1 VIEFHA
7 VSKSYGS
14 TLALDA
20 LSCTIPAGATVG
32 LIGPNGSGKTT
43 ALRLLTTLIPPSSGD
58 IVVAGYSVSAEP
70 AAVRNLIGYMPDT
83 FGVYESMTATEYL
96 DFYARCDR
104 MPAAQRAREIP
115 AILERVGLSTQTQ
128 TAVMSL
134 SRGMAQ
140 RLSLGRALLHDPAIL
155 VLDEPASGL
164 DPRARIELR
173 TLLHDLHQQ
182 GKTILISSH
191 ILSDLADLC
200 THMLILER
208 GKTIAYDT
216 LANLTQATRQ
226 QSIQVHVLSET
237 PTLGA
242 IATAHGY
249 TADQSPDDARCYT
262 LRGSPA
268 PAERAALLSA
278 LVGAGIN
285 VHSFAATESALE
297 QAFLQMT
304 SDATHAQE
312 PSHA

>member
-1 VIEFHA
+1 MIEFRA
-7 VSKSYGS
+7 VSKSYGAK
-14 TLALDA
+14 LALDS
-20 LSCTIPAGATVG
+20 LSCTIPTGATVG

-43 ALRLLTTLIPPSSGD
+43 ALRALTTLIAPNSGD
-58 IVVAGYSVSAEP
+58 IIVDGHSISTEPDVV
-70 AAVRNLIGYMPDT
+70 RTRIGYMPDT
-83 FGVYESMTATEYL
+83 FGVYESMTASEYL
-96 DFYARCDR
+96 DFYARCGR
-104 MPAAQRAREIP
+104 MPATQRARDIP
-115 AILERVGLSTQTQ
+115 AILERVGLASQAQ

-173 TLLHDLHQQ
+173 NLLHALHEQ

-216 LANLTQATRQ
+216 LSNLTHAISL
-226 QSIQVHVLSET
+226 QSLQVILLEPAPHIVT
-237 PTLGA
+237 
-242 IATAHGY
+242 IATEHGY
-249 TADQSPDDARCYT
+249 TAVQSAEDMLRYT
-262 LRGSPA
+262 LRGSNA
-268 PAERAALLSA
+268 PADRAALLRA
-278 LVGAGIN
+278 LIAAAIP
-285 VHSFAATESALE
+285 VHTFAATESALE

-304 SDATHAQE
+304 STAQQMQE
-312 PSHA
+312 LRHG

>member
-1 VIEFHA
+1 MIEFRA
-7 VSKSYGS
+7 VSKSYG
-14 TLALDA
+14 TALALDS
-20 LSCTIPAGATVG
+20 LSCVIPSGATVG

-43 ALRLLTTLIPPSSGD
+43 ALRLLTTLITPSSGD
-58 IVVAGYSVSAEP
+58 IIVAGHSVHAEP

-96 DFYARCDR
+96 DFYARCGK
-104 MPAAQRAREIP
+104 MPAAQRARSIHS
-115 AILERVGLSTQTQ
+115 ILSRVGLVDAAQ

-173 TLLHDLHQQ
+173 TLLHELHQL

-216 LANLTQATRQ
+216 LANLTNANQ
-226 QSIQVHVLSET
+226 QQTIQVSLLNEAPAFSSLV
-237 PTLGA
+237 
-242 IATAHGY
+242 ATHGY
-249 TADQSPDDARCYT
+249 TSRQSPDDPLSYT
-262 LRGSPA
+262 LHGSNA
-268 PAERAALLSA
+268 PADRAELLRA
-278 LVGAGIN
+278 LVQAGLP
-285 VHSFAATESALE
+285 VHTFAAADSALE

-304 SDATHAQE
+304 SAAQQLQELPHA
-312 PSHA
+312 